1 MVNMKEMVYAALVEA
16 FGESAV
22 SDSWPEELNN
32 PNSGGVEQIVY
43 TEEDNRSHERSGS
56 RTTKSYC
63 RFRID
68 ILSVSSTSG
77 MAAKVDE
84 VLACDNEGHGL
95 GMTRT
100 MCRDDNTAYQK
111 HKIMRYEC
119 IVGDR
124 DNYIYG
130 IN

>member
-16 FGESAV
+16 FGEDTV

-43 TEEDNRSHERSGS
+43 TEEENKSYERSGAQ
-56 RTTKSYC
+56 TTKSYC

-68 ILSVSSTSG
+68 VLSVGSTS
-77 MAAKVDE
+77 ALVAKVDE
-84 VLACDNEGHGL
+84 VLACDKEGNGL

-111 HKIMRYEC
+111 HKLMRYEC
-119 IVGDR
+119 IVGER
-124 DNYIYG
+124 DNRIYG

>member
-16 FGESAV
+16 FGEAAV
-22 SDSWPEELNN
+22 SDSWPEGLNN

-43 TEEDNRSHERSGS
+43 TEEENRSHERSGA

-68 ILSVSSTSG
+68 ILSINSTSEKT
-77 MAAKVDE
+77 AKVDE
-84 VLACDNEGHGL
+84 VLACDDEGHGL

-100 MCRDDNTAYQK
+100 MCKDDNTAYQK

-119 IVGDR
+119 IVGER
-124 DNYIYG
+124 DNRIYG